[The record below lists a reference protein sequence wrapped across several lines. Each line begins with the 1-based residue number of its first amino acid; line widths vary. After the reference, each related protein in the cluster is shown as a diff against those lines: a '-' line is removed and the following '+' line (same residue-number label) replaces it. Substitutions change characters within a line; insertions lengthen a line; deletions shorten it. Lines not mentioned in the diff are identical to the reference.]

1 MTAPLEAVIFDW
13 GGTLTPWHTVDL
25 AEQWRVYARVY
36 AEDHVTAEELAVRL
50 LAADEQA
57 WARTRHDGGS
67 ARIAEVLAEAGVD
80 GDLPRHAL
88 AHSAYEEF
96 WEPHTIT
103 DPDVRPLFEGLRE
116 RGLRIG
122 VLSNTIWSREYHD
135 GIFARDGVLDLLDGA
150 VYSSEIPHAKPH
162 PLAFAAAAEAV
173 GATPAG
179 CLYVGDRPF
188 EDVHGAQRAGMRAVL
203 VPHSDLP
210 VSQQVPVDA
219 APDAVVQRLI
229 DVLDV
234 VDRMRTRQ
242 PG

>member
-1 MTAPLEAVIFDW
+1 
-13 GGTLTPWHTVDL
+13 
-25 AEQWRVYARVY
+25 
-36 AEDHVTAEELAVRL
+36 
-50 LAADEQA
+50 
-57 WARTRHDGGS
+57 
-67 ARIAEVLAEAGVD
+67 
-80 GDLPRHAL
+80 
-88 AHSAYEEF
+88 
-96 WEPHTIT
+96 
-103 DPDVRPLFEGLRE
+103 
-116 RGLRIG
+116 